1 MAGTILLD
9 DFGFL
14 PGVFTELNPLDL
26 PITTLLMSRGVTLL
40 PQKDYTYT
48 YHTNPA
54 HVSPSPT
61 LQIDLGTTNFGSTG
75 MSHGSNAMQVW
86 DEGAGVSYMRMGEQ
100 NLGRT
105 LGWQGPS
112 NVSREEMPLARGMK
126 EAMDRVKIQWEY
138 LMREGVYHSAVLSG
152 GTATPQ
158 QRGYRFAPGI
168 TNTAIGVA
176 GGSAVGSLATM
187 TLVKILDTLQTL
199 WENKVNGSD
208 RLTFI
213 SNAIPR
219 RQITQV
225 FRDEFNAGKNSQSRT
240 DAGVSINSFLTD
252 FGEVDVILTHT
263 MPVDQAYILNL
274 SQMRAV
280 GHAVPGKGFMFEE
293 ALPSAQAGIFRRFYT
308 ELGGDHGVGSCHARF
323 YGIGSTAS
331 HITTGTVASR

>member
-1 MAGTILLD
+1 MAGTVLVD

-14 PGVFTELNPLDL
+14 PGVFTELNPPDL
-26 PITTLLMSRGVTLL
+26 PIVTLMMAKGVTLL

-54 HVSPSPT
+54 HVDPT
-61 LQIDLGTTNFGSTG
+61 LTLQWDLGTTNFGSTG
-75 MSHGSNAMQVW
+75 FTHGSNCMQVW
-86 DEGAGVSYMRMGEQ
+86 DEGAGVSYFRMGEQ
-100 NLGRT
+100 NLART
-105 LGWQGPS
+105 LGWQGPT
-112 NVSREEMPLARGMK
+112 NRSREENPLARGMA
-126 EAMDRVKIQWEY
+126 EAMERVKYQLEKVA
-138 LMREGVYHSAVLSG
+138 REGVYRSAMNNG

-187 TLVKILDTLQTL
+187 TLVKVIDTLQTL

-208 RLTFI
+208 KLTFI

-219 RQITQV
+219 RQITDM
-225 FRDEFNAGKNSQSRT
+225 FREQFNAGKNSVSRT
-240 DAGVSINSFLTD
+240 EAGISINTFLTD
-252 FGEVDVILTHT
+252 FGEVDVVLTHT

-274 SQMRAV
+274 SQMRPV

-293 ALPSAQAGIFRRFYT
+293 ALPSAQAGLFRRFYT
-308 ELGGDHGVGSCHARF
+308 ELGIDHGVGSCHARF
-323 YGIGSTAS
+323 FGIGSTAG
-331 HITTGTVASR
+331 HITAGTVASK